1 MHEDG
6 HPSLDQLVALI
17 TAGENDAAQRLV
29 SECALCREHAR
40 WVRWVLGTAR
50 ADRLT
55 APPPAVLQRAID
67 IFATGRSRAAE
78 PVGGLRRLIGTLVFD
93 NYHMPA
99 LSLARGGQRL
109 ARRLRYQVPELAL
122 EVDLQL
128 ERDLD
133 RQDCFALTGQVLPD
147 IGMPLPELARAVV
160 CADSGGDV
168 FCALYETGEFVAES
182 LRSEPHTLLI
192 CTESH
197 EIALPVL
204 GLQDG

>member
-6 HPSLDQLVALI
+6 HPSLDQLMALI
-17 TAGENDAAQRLV
+17 TAGDNETAHQLAN
-29 SECALCREHAR
+29 ECARCRENAR

-67 IFATGRSRAAE
+67 IFAGISPAAQ
-78 PVGGLRRLIGTLVFD
+78 PMGSLRRLIGTLIFD
-93 NYHMPA
+93 NYRMPA
-99 LSLARGGQRL
+99 LSPARGSQRL
-109 ARRLRYQVPELAL
+109 ARQVRYQVPELAL

-128 ERDLD
+128 ERDPD
-133 RQDCFALTGQVLPD
+133 RQDRFALTGQVLPD
-147 IGMPLPELARAVV
+147 AGIPLPKLARAVV
-160 CADSGGDV
+160 RADPGGDV

-182 LRSEPHTLLI
+182 LKSEPHTLLI
-192 CTESH
+192 RTESH

-204 GLQDG
+204 GLQDD

>member
-1 MHEDG
+1 MQVSTSRVIRIARHSRPTSMGAPLMHEDG

-93 NYHMPA
+93 
-99 LSLARGGQRL
+99 
-109 ARRLRYQVPELAL
+109 
-122 EVDLQL
+122 
-128 ERDLD
+128 
-133 RQDCFALTGQVLPD
+133 
-147 IGMPLPELARAVV
+147 
-160 CADSGGDV
+160 
-168 FCALYETGEFVAES
+168 
-182 LRSEPHTLLI
+182 
-192 CTESH
+192 
-197 EIALPVL
+197 
-204 GLQDG
+204 